1 MIWLKGHEQQQQKK
15 NNTTNKQKKQ
25 IPTSFMDVLITK

>member
-15 NNTTNKQKKQ
+15 NNTTNKQKNKFQ
-25 IPTSFMDVLITK
+25 LALWTS